1 MSEEVG
7 SIHFKADTTDLARAE
22 AALSKL
28 AEAGPKVEKSLDVI
42 EKATSKTGKSL
53 KTLGEGAGKGLDDI
67 GKTAP
72 KAAEGVGRVA
82 KSADDAK
89 KALAGI
95 GSSASNLGQVSS
107 AAAASARG
115 MAGFSAALQSSQK
128 TLFDLQAQVSAA
140 AASVAQ
146 LGGAVATALPSMQAV
161 VKAQSD
167 AAKSAL
173 DMGGAFKSSAD
184 QMRAYSASSAGVADA
199 SAKTARSLDATATA
213 ARAFTTAMAV
223 AGVGFG
229 ANELI
234 AMVDGYTKFTAQLKL
249 ATKGASDYGVAM
261 VSVKRI
267 ATDAQQGLGEVGT
280 LYARIANGTAELGLN
295 QRKLADI
302 TETVSLALKVSGA
315 TASESSSAML
325 QLSQAFAS
333 GVLRG
338 EEFNSV
344 NEAAPRLMKALAD
357 GINVPVGA
365 LRKMAEEGKLTSA
378 VLSEALPKAL
388 GQLREEA
395 KEVQTIGGAFTVLK
409 NNIMEMVG
417 AQSNASGT
425 TKAFASGINALANN
439 LDLLAAAG
447 GAVAVVLGARFAA
460 SITASGVAF
469 AASAVQAARY
479 QAALASMAGVSTT
492 AAAGLVTV
500 GAAAR
505 GASAAMSLLGGPVG
519 AVLTA
524 VGLAATAFYTFGDST
539 SALAKSIGGLDQP
552 LEDLKRKID
561 ALPPEKRI
569 SIIMEI
575 KDDAAR
581 KAKEAESSFDSLASS
596 VVGAFSG
603 ARAASADSSRQVN
616 ELVGQLENA
625 KKTGADM
632 TPILMNAA
640 KAASVPQSIL
650 KNWLDLAANI
660 RAAREAAQAGNATF
674 DGEAIKPPTADEIA
688 KKALAQA
695 NSALD
700 ATKAFKSQA
709 EQMAEVRKQGDS
721 LRAALKA
728 LGDSSQGTGAKAQEL
743 RDRLVGVEER
753 LKTMAKR
760 GKEGASGIN
769 DALSAMV
776 QGYKNA
782 DKAIL
787 DGRKDFYDQMATFAK
802 LGTKSESDAIEASIA
817 KEEEVWAKRQA
828 NFEAELAQAAKKKN
842 SMSEVARITGAMQ
855 DAERDYLQNIAKLRA
870 DAAIADAKAE
880 DALSERISKQLA
892 ANAAT
897 QLQIEAAQQ
906 EAKAVGLTGD
916 ALRAF
921 NKERLESSI
930 PLALRMQA
938 AWAGEIGELGKL
950 GDAARDQIQAFRELA
965 KAQAEAR
972 AKQMVHDYTKGIED
986 GNRLLQAEIS
996 LMGQTERARET
1007 ALEQLRI
1014 QLDLEKRI
1022 AAVKAAMEE
1031 SPERTQMIAD
1041 LEASAAIAKA
1051 NAASRV
1057 FLNDWKESVKQ
1068 YDEIFRKGFADMV
1081 NGGKSAWKSFTTS
1094 LVTTFKTSVADQ
1106 IYKMFLQPFV
1116 VRIVGSLM
1124 GFVGGN
1130 ASALEGVGG
1139 KGGASGAGGI
1149 GGGGNGI
1156 GGIFGGGSFTPGAA
1170 GLGGLAGS
1178 FNAGMAGGW
1187 VGFEG
1192 GISMMQGGQWA
1203 AGGMQALGAAAP
1215 YIGALIQIGQG
1226 KYGSGVGMAAGAYI
1240 GSIVPVIGTAIG
1252 ALIGGIVGGLF
1263 DGGARGPNHSG
1274 GVASTATTD
1283 RDLAVKQVLGTDAW
1297 GNTLTDFTD
1306 RGNKDLDKQLDK
1318 TVKGMLDL
1326 YKSLAK
1332 IGGVKAR
1339 DIDIAAGFSVNPKYG
1354 DEGAMGFFQ
1363 LLDKQTGEVLKK
1375 YKNRDLDKDPQKAW
1389 AQFVADMGGELVNEI
1404 KKGDIPGWMREE
1416 LDALDENVTL
1426 EGLNAAIQKIAIIDL
1441 AFKGWADSV
1450 TGFANLTAKAQTE
1463 LLKFAGGIEALANGV
1478 NAFYAGF
1485 YSEQERAE
1493 ILQRQVRDQ
1502 LKKLDVDIDPA
1513 GGEEAK
1519 KKFRKLIEDALAAGN
1534 TELAAKLLALAQLF
1548 GVAADYAQ
1556 KAAETAADAAKTAAD
1571 EAARALEDAKQKAKD
1586 AALANFEAA
1595 VAREQEY
1602 WQRIVTDSQAAVQA
1616 ISSILTPLKQSAKE
1630 LFGSIDTAQQMQAA
1644 AGMVYIEQALASVR
1658 GGAKLSSFDG
1668 LSDAVTAARGG
1679 ITSGRYASQFERD
1692 RDALVL
1698 ANQLSQIAGYG
1709 DAQLSTEERQL
1720 KNSQEQL
1727 ERLDKTLTYWRDLLE
1742 GNDKQIDATL
1752 SVEQA
1757 IKALEKLMFPDSPG
1771 GTGTG
1776 KDNGGAVLGGGGGG
1790 SAPGGSNT
1798 PPKYV
1803 TPHPDGSGGTFYNP
1817 ITDPGRV
1824 AELDKLAGGYHAFDG
1839 TGDAAGLNQWIKDN
1853 NLSPKDLADL
1863 SGLYESDWDKW
1874 FKGSGL
1880 PSYDIGT
1887 NYVPRDMLAQIHEGE
1902 AIVPKAFNPW
1912 ASGGATSGANSNARL
1927 EGLVAQLIDENRQ
1940 QAGQIVRL
1948 NSQIARLLQRW
1959 DGDGMPQPRKEGEG
1973 IAA

>member
-1 MSEEVG
+1 MADDVA
-7 SIHFKADTTDLARAE
+7 SIGVKFETDDIARGKASLEALAQQ
-22 AALSKL
+22 
-28 AEAGPKVEKSLDVI
+28 GPKVEKAMAGV
-42 EKATSKTGKSL
+42 EGAAAKTGKSL
-53 KTLGEGAGKGLDDI
+53 KTLGEGAGKGLEDI

-72 KAAEGVGRVA
+72 KAADGVGRVA

-95 GSSASNLGQVSS
+95 GSSAANLGQVSS

-128 TLFDLQAQVSAA
+128 TLLDLQAQVRAA

-173 DMGGAFKSSAD
+173 DMGIAFKSSAD

-505 GASAAMSLLGGPVG
+505 GASAAMTLLGGPVG

-524 VGLAATAFYTFGDST
+524 VGLAATAFYTFGS
-539 SALAKSIGGLDQP
+539 SAGELAKSVGGLNQP
-552 LEDLKRKID
+552 LDDLKKRLD
-561 ALPPEKRI
+561 ALPSEKRVAI
-569 SIIMEI
+569 VLDI
-575 KDDAAR
+575 KEEAVK
-581 KAKEAESSFDSLASS
+581 KAKEAESSFNNLAASM
-596 VVGAFSG
+596 VGAFSG
-603 ARAASADSSRQVN
+603 ARAASADSARQVN
-616 ELVGQLENA
+616 DLVGQLESA

-632 TPILMNAA
+632 TPILRDAARAAGVSNAT
-640 KAASVPQSIL
+640 L
-650 KNWLDLAANI
+650 KTWLDLAANM
-660 RAAREAAQAGNATF
+660 RAAREAAKTGEQLPDVVGAGGGRGSIN
-674 DGEAIKPPTADEIA
+674 PPTVGEIA
-688 KKALAQA
+688 ANARAQA
-695 NSALD
+695 AAALE

-721 LRAALKA
+721 LRSALKA
-728 LGDSSQGTGAKAQEL
+728 LENSSQGAGAKAQEL
-743 RDRLVGVEER
+743 RDRLAGVDER
-753 LKTMAKR
+753 LKSLAKR
-760 GKEGASGIN
+760 GRESAGA
-769 DALSAMV
+769 
-776 QGYKNA
+776 
-782 DKAIL
+782 
-787 DGRKDFYDQMATFAK
+787 
-802 LGTKSESDAIEASIA
+802 
-817 KEEEVWAKRQA
+817 
-828 NFEAELAQAAKKKN
+828 
-842 SMSEVARITGAMQ
+842 
-855 DAERDYLQNIAKLRA
+855 
-870 DAAIADAKAE
+870 AKAE
-880 DALSERISKQLA
+880 QSAYESLVATINAKIAANDAELFAGGRLSDSEKLRIQLQAQLESGSRKMSAAHKAEALQLLDKLKSQEQEEKSIKRAITLNDQQLA
-892 ANAAT
+892 MR
-897 QLQIEAAQQ
+897 Q
-906 EAKAVGLTGD
+906 E
-916 ALRAF
+916 
-921 NKERLESSI
+921 
-930 PLALRMQA
+930 
-938 AWAGEIGELGKL
+938 
-950 GDAARDQIQAFRELA
+950 
-965 KAQAEAR
+965 QAEAEAEMQR
-972 AKQMVHDYTKGIED
+972 RVDAVRMSLHSYTESVKDSVEMTELELRTIGMT
-986 GNRLLQAEIS
+986 NAERTVLI
-996 LMGQTERARET
+996 
-1007 ALEQLRI
+1007 EQLRI
-1014 QLDLEKRI
+1014 EQDLRKRI
-1022 AAVKAAMEE
+1022 REIENAPYQTQEARQADIDKATEAALQAKLNAQRRVFVSEWDKT
-1031 SPERTQMIAD
+1031 SQMVSDTLTDYIMRGG
-1041 LEASAAIAKA
+1041 E
-1051 NAASRV
+1051 NAAEYLKRLFS
-1057 FLNDWKESVKQ
+1057 
-1068 YDEIFRKGFADMV
+1068 
-1081 NGGKSAWKSFTTS
+1081 T
-1094 LVTTFKTSVADQ
+1094 LV
-1106 IYKMFLQPFV
+1106 LQP
-1116 VRIVGSLM
+1116 IVQYGVSSLM
-1124 GFVGGN
+1124 GVGGR
-1130 ASALEGVGG
+1130 A
-1139 KGGASGAGGI
+1139 GASGGGMGGGIPGLNMLGSSGLFAGTNFGAGLAGGI
-1149 GGGGNGI
+1149 PALS
-1156 GGIFGGGSFTPGAA
+1156 GGIEMM
-1170 GLGGLAGS
+1170 LGGELL
-1178 FNAGMAGGW
+1178 
-1187 VGFEG
+1187 
-1192 GISMMQGGQWA
+1192 
-1203 AGGMQALGAAAP
+1203 AGGMQVLGAALP
-1215 YIGALIQIGQG
+1215 WIGA
-1226 KYGSGVGMAAGAYI
+1226 VVAGF
-1240 GSIVPVIGTAIG
+1240 SI
-1252 ALIGGIVGGLF
+1252 LKKLFGGG
-1263 DGGARGPNHSG
+1263 RGPNHSG

-1297 GNTLTDFTD
+1297 GNTLGDFTT
-1306 RGNKDLDKQLDK
+1306 RKNEALDKQLQK
-1318 TVKGMLDL
+1318 TVNGMLEM
-1326 YKSLAK
+1326 YKALAK
-1332 IGGVKAR
+1332 IGGGGAR
-1339 DIDIAAGFSVNPKYG
+1339 EIDIAAGFSTNPKYA
-1354 DEGAMGFFQ
+1354 DEGVYGYFQ
-1363 LLDKQTGEVLKK
+1363 ILDKVTGEVLKK
-1375 YKNRDLDKDPQKAW
+1375 YKNRDMDRDPEKAW

-1416 LDALDENVTL
+1416 LDALGEDVTV
-1426 EGLNAAIQKIAIIDL
+1426 EGLNAAIQKIAVIDA
-1441 AFKGWADSV
+1441 AFKGWADTMTS
-1450 TGFANLTAKAQTE
+1450 FAGLTAKAQTE
-1463 LLKFAGGIEALANGV
+1463 LLKFSGGIEALAGNV

-1502 LKKLDVDIDPA
+1502 LKKLGVVDIDPA

-1519 KKFRKLIEDALAAGN
+1519 KKFRALIEQALASGN

-1548 GVAADYAQ
+1548 GIAADSAQ
-1556 KAAETAADAAKTAAD
+1556 KSAEAAADAAKSAAD
-1571 EAARALEDAKQKAKD
+1571 EAARALEEAKQKAKD

-1595 VAREQEY
+1595 VQREQEY

-1630 LFGSIDTAQQMQAA
+1630 LFGSIDAAQQMQAA
-1644 AGMVYIEQALASVR
+1644 AGMVYIEQALAGVR
-1658 GGAKLSSFDG
+1658 GGAKISSFDG
-1668 LSDAVTAARGG
+1668 LSDAITAARGG

-1698 ANQLSQIAGYG
+1698 ANQLSQIAGFG
-1709 DAQLSTEERQL
+1709 DLQLSVEERQL

-1727 ERLDKTLTYWRDLLE
+1727 QRLDKTLTYWRDLLD
-1742 GNDKQIDATL
+1742 GNKTQIDATL

-1771 GTGTG
+1771 GTGPG
-1776 KDNGGAVLGGGGGG
+1776 KDNGGAQLGGGGGG
-1790 SAPGGSNT
+1790 SAVGGSNT
-1798 PPKYV
+1798 PSKYNRPQ
-1803 TPHPDGSGGTFYNP
+1803 TDGSGGTFYNP
-1817 ITDPGRV
+1817 VIDS
-1824 AELDKLAGGYHAFDG
+1824 AEIARLDALAGKYHAYDG
-1839 TGDAAGLNQWIKDN
+1839 TGDLRGLLESIKASGGS
-1853 NLSPKDLADL
+1853 LSDLSAL
-1863 SGLYESDWDKW
+1863 SGLYESDWRKAAESVGIPAFEVGANRIPQTMFAMLHKDEAV
-1874 FKGSGL
+1874 
-1880 PSYDIGT
+1880 
-1887 NYVPRDMLAQIHEGE
+1887 VPA
-1902 AIVPKAFNPW
+1902 AFNPW
-1912 ASGGATSGANSNARL
+1912 AGGKSFGGGESSARL
-1927 EGLVAQLIDENRQ
+1927 EALVAQLIDETRQ
-1940 QAGQIVRL
+1940 QAGKIVRL

-1973 IAA
+1973 VAA

>member
-1 MSEEVG
+1 MADDVASIGIAVETTQVQAGIKSLEV
-7 SIHFKADTTDLARAE
+7 
-22 AALSKL
+22 L
-28 AEAGPKVEKSLDVI
+28 AEQGPKVEKAMAGV
-42 EKATSKTGKSL
+42 EGAATKTGKSL

-82 KSADDAK
+82 KSADEAK

-95 GSSASNLGQVSS
+95 GSSAANLGQVSS

-146 LGGAVATALPSMQAV
+146 LGGAVSTALPSMQAV

-173 DMGGAFKSSAD
+173 DMGVAFKSSAD

-213 ARAFTTAMAV
+213 ARAFTSAMAV

-229 ANELI
+229 ASELI
-234 AMVDGYTKFTAQLKL
+234 GLVDGYTKFTAQLKL

-524 VGLAATAFYTFGDST
+524 VGLAATAFYTFGDSA

-575 KDDAAR
+575 KEDAV
-581 KAKEAESSFDSLASS
+581 KQAKTAEASFVELGNS
-596 VVGAFSG
+596 VMGAFTGMG
-603 ARAASADSSRQVN
+603 AVTGATMKEVQGLNDRLRDAQR
-616 ELVGQLENA
+616 
-625 KKTGADM
+625 TGADM
-632 TPILMNAA
+632 TPILQEAA
-640 KAASVPQSIL
+640 KSAGVSQATL
-650 KNWLDLAANI
+650 KSWLDLASNI
-660 RAAREAAQAGNATF
+660 RAARNAANDSQNLAASATAGIAGPGDFPSPGASQAAWLKQQEAAQKKLLEISARQNGVTKQFTDDLKAYQDALRTGVISEKEYADAVTHANKKRYEGTEAGKEAAKQARAGAAATKT
-674 DGEAIKPPTADEIA
+674 EASAYATLLASYQAKIDLNREEVEFTGRLNEAQKAEIKLDADISAGKVKLSRAHEAELRARIAIWKEQEKAKDQAKREVGYYLEQSAAAQQLADDYVKQSKAKEAVRVASDRADNELNDQLARMELEVSLIGRSTAARELAVAQLDAEIERRKALQALDENLNLDEPDREEERIRINTRYA
-688 KKALAQA
+688 KRVALAQQKVFV
-695 NSALD
+695 SEWD
-700 ATKAFKSQA
+700 KTSQMVSDTLTDYIMRGGENAA
-709 EQMAEVRKQGDS
+709 EYLKRLFSTLVLQPIVQYGVSS
-721 LRAALKA
+721 LFGMGAPAA
-728 LGDSSQGTGAKAQEL
+728 
-743 RDRLVGVEER
+743 GV
-753 LKTMAKR
+753 
-760 GKEGASGIN
+760 ASGGLN
-769 DALSAMV
+769 PLSM
-776 QGYKNA
+776 
-782 DKAIL
+782 
-787 DGRKDFYDQMATFAK
+787 
-802 LGTKSESDAIEASIA
+802 
-817 KEEEVWAKRQA
+817 
-828 NFEAELAQAAKKKN
+828 
-842 SMSEVARITGAMQ
+842 
-855 DAERDYLQNIAKLRA
+855 
-870 DAAIADAKAE
+870 
-880 DALSERISKQLA
+880 LS
-892 ANAAT
+892 
-897 QLQIEAAQQ
+897 
-906 EAKAVGLTGD
+906 
-916 ALRAF
+916 
-921 NKERLESSI
+921 
-930 PLALRMQA
+930 
-938 AWAGEIGELGKL
+938 
-950 GDAARDQIQAFRELA
+950 
-965 KAQAEAR
+965 
-972 AKQMVHDYTKGIED
+972 
-986 GNRLLQAEIS
+986 
-996 LMGQTERARET
+996 
-1007 ALEQLRI
+1007 
-1014 QLDLEKRI
+1014 
-1022 AAVKAAMEE
+1022 
-1031 SPERTQMIAD
+1031 
-1041 LEASAAIAKA
+1041 
-1051 NAASRV
+1051 
-1057 FLNDWKESVKQ
+1057 
-1068 YDEIFRKGFADMV
+1068 
-1081 NGGKSAWKSFTTS
+1081 GGKSA
-1094 LVTTFKTSVADQ
+1094 
-1106 IYKMFLQPFV
+1106 
-1116 VRIVGSLM
+1116 M
-1124 GFVGGN
+1124 G
-1130 ASALEGVGG
+1130 L
-1139 KGGASGAGGI
+1139 
-1149 GGGGNGI
+1149 
-1156 GGIFGGGSFTPGAA
+1156 FGGGAGFMNGLSAWGSGGSVTGVLTNPGLYTGAELLGTVA
-1170 GLGGLAGS
+1170 PILLGGIALFKILSGDWFGS
-1178 FNAGMAGGW
+1178 
-1187 VGFEG
+1187 
-1192 GISMMQGGQWA
+1192 
-1203 AGGMQALGAAAP
+1203 
-1215 YIGALIQIGQG
+1215 
-1226 KYGSGVGMAAGAYI
+1226 
-1240 GSIVPVIGTAIG
+1240 
-1252 ALIGGIVGGLF
+1252 
-1263 DGGARGPNHSG
+1263 RGPNHSG

-1283 RDLAVKQVLGTDAW
+1283 RDLAARQALGTDAW
-1297 GNTLTDFTD
+1297 GNTLGDFT
-1306 RGNKDLDKQLDK
+1306 RRKNEAIDKQLDT
-1318 TVKGMLDL
+1318 TVKGMLDM
-1326 YKSLAK
+1326 YKALAK
-1332 IGGVKAR
+1332 IGGVTAR
-1339 DIDIAAGFSVNPKYG
+1339 EVDIAAGFSTNPKHG

-1363 LLDKQTGEVLKK
+1363 IIDKLTGEVLTK
-1375 YKNRDLDKDPQKAW
+1375 YKDRELDADPQKAW
-1389 AQFVADMGGELVNEI
+1389 AQFVGDMGGALVAEI

-1416 LDALDENVTL
+1416 LDALGEDVSV
-1426 EGLNAAIQKIAIIDL
+1426 EGLTAAIQKIAVID
-1441 AFKGWADSV
+1441 ASFKSWANTLV
-1450 TGFANLTAKAQTE
+1450 GFNDLNAKAQTA
-1463 LLKFAGGIEALANGV
+1463 LLKTSGGIEALTNNI

-1485 YSEQERAE
+1485 YSEAERAE
-1493 ILQRQVRDQ
+1493 ILQRQVREQ
-1502 LKKLDVDIDPA
+1502 LKGLGVDIDPA
-1513 GGEEAK
+1513 GGEAAK
-1519 KKFRKLIEDALAAGN
+1519 KAFRKLIEDALASGN

-1548 GVAADYAQ
+1548 GVAADAAQ

-1630 LFGSIDTAQQMQAA
+1630 LFGSIDAAQQMQAA
-1644 AGMVYIEQALASVR
+1644 QGMVYIEQALAGVR

-1668 LSDAVTAARGG
+1668 LSDAATAARGG

-1709 DAQLSTEERQL
+1709 DLQLSVEERQL

-1727 ERLDKTLTYWRDLLE
+1727 QRLDKTLTYWRDLLD
-1742 GNDKQIDATL
+1742 GNKTQIDATL
-1752 SVEQA
+1752 SVEAA
-1757 IKALEKLMFPDSPG
+1757 IKALEALLFPEKPTTG
-1771 GTGTG
+1771 GTGSGSNGTQPSWGSGGGGFQPANSG
-1776 KDNGGAVLGGGGGG
+1776 KYKTPTAILGGGAVIYDYADADYSKKLDGL
-1790 SAPGGSNT
+1790 SST
-1798 PPKYV
+1798 FHKY
-1803 TPHPDGSGGTFYNP
+1803 
-1817 ITDPGRV
+1817 
-1824 AELDKLAGGYHAFDG
+1824 DG
-1839 TGDAAGLNQWIKDN
+1839 TGDFAGLANEFKGAGGTA
-1853 NLSPKDLADL
+1853 KDLAY
-1863 SGLYESDWDKW
+1863 LYGFTEADVLAALDRNGIPR
-1874 FKGSGL
+1874 F
-1880 PSYDIGT
+1880 DVGT
-1887 NYVPRDMLAQIHEGE
+1887 NRVPQDMLAMVHKNE
-1902 AIVPKAFNPW
+1902 AIVPAAFNPW
-1912 ASGGATSGANSNARL
+1912 AGGSGLQTSSNERL
-1927 EGLVAQLIDENRQ
+1927 EALVTQLVADNRA

-1948 NSQIARLLQRW
+1948 QSQIAKLLQRW
-1959 DGDGMPQPRKEGEG
+1959 DGDGLPGQREEEVTT
-1973 IAA
+1973 

>member
-1 MSEEVG
+1 MADDVASIGIAVETTQVQAGIKSLEV
-7 SIHFKADTTDLARAE
+7 
-22 AALSKL
+22 L
-28 AEAGPKVEKSLDVI
+28 AEQGPKVEKAMAGV
-42 EKATSKTGKSL
+42 EGAATKTGKSL
-53 KTLGEGAGKGLDDI
+53 KSLGEGAGKGLDDI

-95 GSSASNLGQVSS
+95 GSSAANLGQVSS

-128 TLFDLQAQVSAA
+128 TLLDLQAQVRAA

-146 LGGAVATALPSMQAV
+146 LGGAVSTALPSMQAV

-173 DMGGAFKSSAD
+173 DMGTAFKWSAD

-524 VGLAATAFYTFGDST
+524 VGLAATAFYTFGDSA

-552 LEDLKRKID
+552 LEDLKRKLD

-575 KDDAAR
+575 KEDAV
-581 KAKEAESSFDSLASS
+581 KQAKTAEASFVELGNS
-596 VVGAFSG
+596 VMGAFTGMG
-603 ARAASADSSRQVN
+603 AVTGATMKEVQGLNDRLRDAQR
-616 ELVGQLENA
+616 
-625 KKTGADM
+625 TGADM
-632 TPILMNAA
+632 TPILQEAA
-640 KAASVPQSIL
+640 KSAGVSQATL
-650 KNWLDLAANI
+650 KSWLDLASNI
-660 RAAREAAQAGNATF
+660 RAARNAANDSQNLAASATAGIAGPGDFPSPGASQAAWLKQQEAAQKKLLEISARQNGVTKQFTDDLKTYQEALRMGVMTEKEYADAITHANKKRYEGTEAGKEAAKQARAGAAATKT
-674 DGEAIKPPTADEIA
+674 EASAYATLLASYQAKIDLNREEVEFTGRLNEAQKAEIKLDADISAGKVKLSRAHEAELRARIAIWKEQEKAKDQAKREVSYYQEQSAAAQQLADDYVKQSKAKEAVRVASDRADAELNNQLERMELEVSLIGRSTAARELAVAQLDAEIERRKALQALDENLNLDEPGREEERIRINTRYA
-688 KKALAQA
+688 KRVALAQQKVFVSEWDKTSQMVSDTLTDYIMRGGE
-695 NSALD
+695 SA
-700 ATKAFKSQA
+700 A
-709 EQMAEVRKQGDS
+709 EYLKRLFSTLVLQPIVQYGVSS
-721 LRAALKA
+721 LMGVGGRA
-728 LGDSSQGTGAKAQEL
+728 
-743 RDRLVGVEER
+743 
-753 LKTMAKR
+753 
-760 GKEGASGIN
+760 GASGGGMGGGIPGLN
-769 DALSAMV
+769 MLGSS
-776 QGYKNA
+776 G
-782 DKAIL
+782 L
-787 DGRKDFYDQMATFAK
+787 FA
-802 LGTKSESDAIEASIA
+802 GT
-817 KEEEVWAKRQA
+817 
-828 NFEAELAQAAKKKN
+828 NF
-842 SMSEVARITGAMQ
+842 GA
-855 DAERDYLQNIAKLRA
+855 
-870 DAAIADAKAE
+870 
-880 DALSERISKQLA
+880 
-892 ANAAT
+892 
-897 QLQIEAAQQ
+897 
-906 EAKAVGLTGD
+906 GL
-916 ALRAF
+916 
-921 NKERLESSI
+921 
-930 PLALRMQA
+930 
-938 AWAGEIGELGKL
+938 
-950 GDAARDQIQAFRELA
+950 
-965 KAQAEAR
+965 
-972 AKQMVHDYTKGIED
+972 
-986 GNRLLQAEIS
+986 
-996 LMGQTERARET
+996 
-1007 ALEQLRI
+1007 
-1014 QLDLEKRI
+1014 
-1022 AAVKAAMEE
+1022 
-1031 SPERTQMIAD
+1031 
-1041 LEASAAIAKA
+1041 
-1051 NAASRV
+1051 
-1057 FLNDWKESVKQ
+1057 
-1068 YDEIFRKGFADMV
+1068 
-1081 NGGKSAWKSFTTS
+1081 
-1094 LVTTFKTSVADQ
+1094 
-1106 IYKMFLQPFV
+1106 
-1116 VRIVGSLM
+1116 
-1124 GFVGGN
+1124 
-1130 ASALEGVGG
+1130 
-1139 KGGASGAGGI
+1139 AGGI
-1149 GGGGNGI
+1149 PALS
-1156 GGIFGGGSFTPGAA
+1156 GGIEMM
-1170 GLGGLAGS
+1170 LGGELL
-1178 FNAGMAGGW
+1178 
-1187 VGFEG
+1187 
-1192 GISMMQGGQWA
+1192 
-1203 AGGMQALGAAAP
+1203 AGGMQVLGAALP
-1215 YIGALIQIGQG
+1215 WIGA
-1226 KYGSGVGMAAGAYI
+1226 VVAGF
-1240 GSIVPVIGTAIG
+1240 SI
-1252 ALIGGIVGGLF
+1252 LKKLFGGG
-1263 DGGARGPNHSG
+1263 RGPNHSG

-1297 GNTLTDFTD
+1297 GNTLGDFTT
-1306 RGNKDLDKQLDK
+1306 RKNEALDKQLQK
-1318 TVKGMLDL
+1318 TVNGMLEM
-1326 YKSLAK
+1326 YKALAK
-1332 IGGVKAR
+1332 IGGGGAR
-1339 DIDIAAGFSVNPKYG
+1339 EIDIAAGFSTNPKYA
-1354 DEGAMGFFQ
+1354 DEGVYGYFQ
-1363 LLDKQTGEVLKK
+1363 ILDKVTGEVLKK
-1375 YKNRDLDKDPQKAW
+1375 YKNRDMDRDPEKAW

-1416 LDALDENVTL
+1416 LDALGEDVTV
-1426 EGLNAAIQKIAIIDL
+1426 EGLTAAIQKIAVID
-1441 AFKGWADSV
+1441 ASFKSWANTLV
-1450 TGFANLTAKAQTE
+1450 GFNDLNAKAQTA
-1463 LLKFAGGIEALANGV
+1463 LLKTSGGIEALTNNI

-1485 YSEQERAE
+1485 YSEAERAG
-1493 ILQRQVRDQ
+1493 ILQRQVREQ
-1502 LKKLDVDIDPA
+1502 LKGLGVDIDPA
-1513 GGEEAK
+1513 GGEAAK
-1519 KKFRKLIEDALAAGN
+1519 KAFRKLIEDALASGN

-1548 GVAADYAQ
+1548 GVAADAAQ

-1571 EAARALEDAKQKAKD
+1571 EAARALEEAKQKAKD

-1630 LFGSIDTAQQMQAA
+1630 LFGSIDAAQQMQAA
-1644 AGMVYIEQALASVR
+1644 QGMVYIEQALAGVR

-1668 LSDAVTAARGG
+1668 LSDAITAARGG

-1709 DAQLSTEERQL
+1709 DTQLSVEERQL

-1727 ERLDKTLTYWRDLLE
+1727 QRLDKTLTYWRDLLD
-1742 GNDKQIDATL
+1742 GNKSQIDATL
-1752 SVEQA
+1752 SVEAA
-1757 IKALEKLMFPDSPG
+1757 IKALEALLFPEKP
-1771 GTGTG
+1771 TTT
-1776 KDNGGAVLGGGGGG
+1776 GGGGGG
-1790 SAPGGSNT
+1790 KTPTPDWGGGGGGGFQPANSGKYKT
-1798 PPKYV
+1798 PTAILGGGAVIYDYADADYSKKLDGLSSTFHKY
-1803 TPHPDGSGGTFYNP
+1803 
-1817 ITDPGRV
+1817 
-1824 AELDKLAGGYHAFDG
+1824 DG
-1839 TGDAAGLNQWIKDN
+1839 TGDFAGLANEFKGAGGTA
-1853 NLSPKDLADL
+1853 KDLAY
-1863 SGLYESDWDKW
+1863 LYGFTEADVLAALDRNGIPR
-1874 FKGSGL
+1874 F
-1880 PSYDIGT
+1880 DVGT
-1887 NYVPRDMLAQIHEGE
+1887 NRVPQDMLAMVHKNE
-1902 AIVPKAFNPW
+1902 AIVPAAFNPW
-1912 ASGGATSGANSNARL
+1912 AGGSGLQTSSNERL
-1927 EGLVAQLIDENRQ
+1927 EALVTQLVADNRA

-1948 NSQIARLLQRW
+1948 QSQIAKLLQRW
-1959 DGDGMPQPRKEGEG
+1959 DGDGLPGQREEEVTT
-1973 IAA
+1973 

>member
-1 MSEEVG
+1 M
-7 SIHFKADTTDLARAE
+7 
-22 AALSKL
+22 
-28 AEAGPKVEKSLDVI
+28 
-42 EKATSKTGKSL
+42 
-53 KTLGEGAGKGLDDI
+53 
-67 GKTAP
+67 
-72 KAAEGVGRVA
+72 A

-95 GSSASNLGQVSS
+95 GSSAANLGQVSS

-128 TLFDLQAQVSAA
+128 TLLDLQAQVRAA

-173 DMGGAFKSSAD
+173 DMGAAFKGSAD

-524 VGLAATAFYTFGDST
+524 VGLAATAFYTFGDSA

-575 KDDAAR
+575 KEDAV
-581 KAKEAESSFDSLASS
+581 KQAKTAEASFVELGNS
-596 VVGAFSG
+596 VMGAFTGMG
-603 ARAASADSSRQVN
+603 AVTGATMKEVQGLNDRLRDAQR
-616 ELVGQLENA
+616 
-625 KKTGADM
+625 TGADM
-632 TPILMNAA
+632 TPILQEAA
-640 KAASVPQSIL
+640 KSAGVSQATL
-650 KNWLDLAANI
+650 KSWLDLASNI
-660 RAAREAAQAGNATF
+660 RAARNAANDSQNLAASATAGIAGPGDFPSPGASQAAWLKQQEAAQKKLLEISARQNGVTKQFTDDLKAYQEALRTGVISEKEYADAVTHANKKRYEGTEAGKEAAKQARAGAAATKT
-674 DGEAIKPPTADEIA
+674 EASAYATLLASYQAKIDLNREEVEFTGRLNEAQKAEIKLDADIAAGKVKLSRAHEAELRARIAIWKEQEKAKDQAKREVAYYQEQSAAAQQLADDYVKQSKAKEAVRVASDRADTELNNQLERMELEVSLIGRSTAARELAVAQLDAEIERRKALQALDENLNLDEPDREEERIRINTRYA
-688 KKALAQA
+688 KRVALAQQKVFV
-695 NSALD
+695 SEWD
-700 ATKAFKSQA
+700 KTSQMVSDTLTDYIMRGGENAA
-709 EQMAEVRKQGDS
+709 EYLKRLFSTLVLQPIVQYGVSS
-721 LRAALKA
+721 LFGMGGQAA
-728 LGDSSQGTGAKAQEL
+728 S
-743 RDRLVGVEER
+743 V
-753 LKTMAKR
+753 
-760 GKEGASGIN
+760 ASGGLN
-769 DALSAMV
+769 PLSM
-776 QGYKNA
+776 
-782 DKAIL
+782 
-787 DGRKDFYDQMATFAK
+787 
-802 LGTKSESDAIEASIA
+802 
-817 KEEEVWAKRQA
+817 
-828 NFEAELAQAAKKKN
+828 
-842 SMSEVARITGAMQ
+842 
-855 DAERDYLQNIAKLRA
+855 
-870 DAAIADAKAE
+870 
-880 DALSERISKQLA
+880 LS
-892 ANAAT
+892 
-897 QLQIEAAQQ
+897 
-906 EAKAVGLTGD
+906 
-916 ALRAF
+916 
-921 NKERLESSI
+921 
-930 PLALRMQA
+930 
-938 AWAGEIGELGKL
+938 
-950 GDAARDQIQAFRELA
+950 
-965 KAQAEAR
+965 
-972 AKQMVHDYTKGIED
+972 
-986 GNRLLQAEIS
+986 
-996 LMGQTERARET
+996 
-1007 ALEQLRI
+1007 
-1014 QLDLEKRI
+1014 
-1022 AAVKAAMEE
+1022 
-1031 SPERTQMIAD
+1031 
-1041 LEASAAIAKA
+1041 
-1051 NAASRV
+1051 
-1057 FLNDWKESVKQ
+1057 
-1068 YDEIFRKGFADMV
+1068 
-1081 NGGKSAWKSFTTS
+1081 GGKSA
-1094 LVTTFKTSVADQ
+1094 
-1106 IYKMFLQPFV
+1106 
-1116 VRIVGSLM
+1116 M
-1124 GFVGGN
+1124 G
-1130 ASALEGVGG
+1130 L
-1139 KGGASGAGGI
+1139 
-1149 GGGGNGI
+1149 
-1156 GGIFGGGSFTPGAA
+1156 FGGGAGAGFMN
-1170 GLGGLAGS
+1170 GLGAWGSGGSVTGVLTNPGLYTGAELLGTV
-1178 FNAGMAGGW
+1178 APILL
-1187 VGFEG
+1187 G
-1192 GISMMQGGQWA
+1192 GI
-1203 AGGMQALGAAAP
+1203 ALFKILSGDWF
-1215 YIGALIQIGQG
+1215 
-1226 KYGSGVGMAAGAYI
+1226 GS
-1240 GSIVPVIGTAIG
+1240 
-1252 ALIGGIVGGLF
+1252 
-1263 DGGARGPNHSG
+1263 RGPNHSG

-1297 GNTLTDFTD
+1297 GNTLGDFTT
-1306 RGNKDLDKQLDK
+1306 RKNEALDKQLQK
-1318 TVKGMLDL
+1318 TVNGMLEM
-1326 YKSLAK
+1326 YKALAK
-1332 IGGVKAR
+1332 IGGGGAR
-1339 DIDIAAGFSVNPKYG
+1339 EIDIAAGFSTNPKYA
-1354 DEGAMGFFQ
+1354 DEGVYGYFQ
-1363 LLDKQTGEVLKK
+1363 ILDKVTGEVLKK
-1375 YKNRDLDKDPQKAW
+1375 YKNRDMDRDPEKAW

-1416 LDALDENVTL
+1416 LDALGEDVTV
-1426 EGLNAAIQKIAIIDL
+1426 EGLNAAIQKIAVIDA
-1441 AFKGWADSV
+1441 AFKGWADTMTS
-1450 TGFANLTAKAQTE
+1450 FAGLTAKAQTE
-1463 LLKFAGGIEALANGV
+1463 LLKFSGGIEALAGNV

-1502 LKKLDVDIDPA
+1502 LKKLGVVDIDPA

-1519 KKFRKLIEDALAAGN
+1519 KKFRALIEQALASGN

-1548 GVAADYAQ
+1548 GIAADSAQ
-1556 KAAETAADAAKTAAD
+1556 KSAEAAADAAKSAAD
-1571 EAARALEDAKQKAKD
+1571 EAARALEEAKQKAKD

-1595 VAREQEY
+1595 VQREQEY

-1630 LFGSIDTAQQMQAA
+1630 LFGSIDAAQQMQAA
-1644 AGMVYIEQALASVR
+1644 QGMVYIEQALAGVR

-1698 ANQLSQIAGYG
+1698 ANQLSQIAGFG
-1709 DAQLSTEERQL
+1709 DLQLSVEERQL

-1727 ERLDKTLTYWRDLLE
+1727 QKLDKTLGYWRDLLD
-1742 GNDKQIDATL
+1742 GNKAQIDATL

-1757 IKALEKLMFPDSPG
+1757 IKALEALLFPENPPTSGGGSGPG
-1771 GTGTG
+1771 KTPTP
-1776 KDNGGAVLGGGGGG
+1776 DWGGGGGG
-1790 SAPGGSNT
+1790 GFQPANSGKYKTPTAILGGGAVIYDYADADYSKKLDGLSST
-1798 PPKYV
+1798 FHKY
-1803 TPHPDGSGGTFYNP
+1803 
-1817 ITDPGRV
+1817 
-1824 AELDKLAGGYHAFDG
+1824 DG
-1839 TGDAAGLNQWIKDN
+1839 TGDFAGLANEFKGAGGTA
-1853 NLSPKDLADL
+1853 KDLAY
-1863 SGLYESDWDKW
+1863 LYGFTEADVLAALDRNGIPR
-1874 FKGSGL
+1874 F
-1880 PSYDIGT
+1880 DVGT
-1887 NYVPRDMLAQIHEGE
+1887 NRVPQDMLAMVHKDE
-1902 AIVPKAFNPW
+1902 AIVPAAFNPW
-1912 ASGGATSGANSNARL
+1912 AGGSGLQTSSNERL
-1927 EGLVAQLIDENRQ
+1927 EALVTQLVADNRA

-1948 NSQIARLLQRW
+1948 QSQIAKLLQRW
-1959 DGDGMPQPRKEGEG
+1959 DGDGLPGQRKEEVTT
-1973 IAA
+1973 

>member
-1 MSEEVG
+1 MADDVASIGIAVETTQVQAGIKSLEV
-7 SIHFKADTTDLARAE
+7 
-22 AALSKL
+22 L
-28 AEAGPKVEKSLDVI
+28 AEQGPKVEKAMAGV
-42 EKATSKTGKSL
+42 EGAATKTGKSL
-53 KTLGEGAGKGLDDI
+53 KTLGDGAGKGLDDI

-95 GSSASNLGQVSS
+95 GSSAANLGQVSS

-128 TLFDLQAQVSAA
+128 TLFDLQAQVRAA

-173 DMGGAFKSSAD
+173 DMGAAFKGSAD

-505 GASAAMSLLGGPVG
+505 GASAAMTLLGGPVG

-524 VGLAATAFYTFGDST
+524 VGLAATAFYTFGS
-539 SALAKSIGGLDQP
+539 SAGELAKSVGGLNQP
-552 LEDLKRKID
+552 LDDLKKRLD
-561 ALPPEKRI
+561 ALPSEKRVAI
-569 SIIMEI
+569 VLDI
-575 KDDAAR
+575 KEEAVK
-581 KAKEAESSFDSLASS
+581 KAKEAESSFDNLAASM
-596 VVGAFSG
+596 VGAFSG
-603 ARAASADSSRQVN
+603 ARAASADSARQVN
-616 ELVGQLENA
+616 DLVGQLESA

-632 TPILMNAA
+632 TPILRDAARAAGVSNAT
-640 KAASVPQSIL
+640 L
-650 KNWLDLAANI
+650 KTWLDLAANM
-660 RAAREAAQAGNATF
+660 RAAREAAKTGEQLPDVVGAGGGRGSIN
-674 DGEAIKPPTADEIA
+674 PPTVGEIA
-688 KKALAQA
+688 ANARAQA
-695 NSALD
+695 AAALE

-721 LRAALKA
+721 LRSALKA
-728 LGDSSQGTGAKAQEL
+728 LENSSQGTGAKAQEL
-743 RDRLVGVEER
+743 RDRLAGVDER
-753 LKTMAKR
+753 LKSLAKR
-760 GKEGASGIN
+760 GRESAGA
-769 DALSAMV
+769 
-776 QGYKNA
+776 
-782 DKAIL
+782 
-787 DGRKDFYDQMATFAK
+787 
-802 LGTKSESDAIEASIA
+802 
-817 KEEEVWAKRQA
+817 
-828 NFEAELAQAAKKKN
+828 
-842 SMSEVARITGAMQ
+842 
-855 DAERDYLQNIAKLRA
+855 
-870 DAAIADAKAE
+870 AKAE
-880 DALSERISKQLA
+880 QSAYESLVATINAKIAANDAELFAGGRLSDSEKLRIQLQAQLESGSRKMSAAHKAEALQLLDKLKSQEQEEKSIKRAITLNDQQLA
-892 ANAAT
+892 MR
-897 QLQIEAAQQ
+897 Q
-906 EAKAVGLTGD
+906 E
-916 ALRAF
+916 
-921 NKERLESSI
+921 
-930 PLALRMQA
+930 
-938 AWAGEIGELGKL
+938 
-950 GDAARDQIQAFRELA
+950 
-965 KAQAEAR
+965 QAEAEAEMQR
-972 AKQMVHDYTKGIED
+972 RVDAVRMSLHSYTESVKDSVEMTELELRTIGMT
-986 GNRLLQAEIS
+986 NAERTVLI
-996 LMGQTERARET
+996 
-1007 ALEQLRI
+1007 EQLRI
-1014 QLDLEKRI
+1014 EQDLRKRI
-1022 AAVKAAMEE
+1022 QEIQNAPYQSQEARQADIDKATAAALQAKLNAQRRVFVSEWDKT
-1031 SPERTQMIAD
+1031 SQMVSDTLTDYIMRGG
-1041 LEASAAIAKA
+1041 E
-1051 NAASRV
+1051 NAAEYLKRLFSTLV
-1057 FLNDWKESVKQ
+1057 LQPIVQYGVSSLFGMGGQAASVASGGLNPLS
-1068 YDEIFRKGFADMV
+1068 MLS
-1081 NGGKSAWKSFTTS
+1081 GGKSA
-1094 LVTTFKTSVADQ
+1094 
-1106 IYKMFLQPFV
+1106 
-1116 VRIVGSLM
+1116 M
-1124 GFVGGN
+1124 G
-1130 ASALEGVGG
+1130 L
-1139 KGGASGAGGI
+1139 
-1149 GGGGNGI
+1149 
-1156 GGIFGGGSFTPGAA
+1156 FGGGAGAGFMN
-1170 GLGGLAGS
+1170 GLGA
-1178 FNAGMAGGW
+1178 W
-1187 VGFEG
+1187 
-1192 GISMMQGGQWA
+1192 
-1203 AGGMQALGAAAP
+1203 
-1215 YIGALIQIGQG
+1215 
-1226 KYGSGVGMAAGAYI
+1226 GSGGSVTGVLTNPGLYTGAELLGTVAPI
-1240 GSIVPVIGTAIG
+1240 LLGGFALMKILSGDWFGS
-1252 ALIGGIVGGLF
+1252 
-1263 DGGARGPNHSG
+1263 RGPNHSG

-1297 GNTLTDFTD
+1297 GNTLGDFTT
-1306 RGNKDLDKQLDK
+1306 RKNEALDKQLQK
-1318 TVKGMLDL
+1318 TVNGMLEM
-1326 YKSLAK
+1326 YKALAK
-1332 IGGVKAR
+1332 IGGGGAR
-1339 DIDIAAGFSVNPKYG
+1339 EIDIAAGFSTNPKYA
-1354 DEGAMGFFQ
+1354 DEGVYGYFQ
-1363 LLDKQTGEVLKK
+1363 ILDKVTGEVLKK
-1375 YKNRDLDKDPQKAW
+1375 YKNRDMDRDPEKAW

-1416 LDALDENVTL
+1416 LDALGEDVTV
-1426 EGLNAAIQKIAIIDL
+1426 EGLNAAIQKIAVIDA
-1441 AFKGWADSV
+1441 AFKGWADTMTS
-1450 TGFANLTAKAQTE
+1450 FAGLTAKAQTE
-1463 LLKFAGGIEALANGV
+1463 LLKFSGGIEALAGNV

-1502 LKKLDVDIDPA
+1502 LKKLGVVDIDPA

-1519 KKFRKLIEDALAAGN
+1519 KKFRALIEQALASGN

-1548 GVAADYAQ
+1548 GIAADSAQ
-1556 KAAETAADAAKTAAD
+1556 KSAEAAADAAKSAAD
-1571 EAARALEDAKQKAKD
+1571 EAARALEEAKQKAKD

-1595 VAREQEY
+1595 VQREQEY

-1630 LFGSIDTAQQMQAA
+1630 LFGSIDAAQQMQAVQ
-1644 AGMVYIEQALASVR
+1644 GMVYIEQALAGVR

-1668 LSDAVTAARGG
+1668 LTDAITAARGG

-1709 DAQLSTEERQL
+1709 DTQLSVEERQL

-1727 ERLDKTLTYWRDLLE
+1727 QRLDKTLTYWRDLLD
-1742 GNDKQIDATL
+1742 GNKSQIDATL
-1752 SVEQA
+1752 SVEAA
-1757 IKALEKLMFPDSPG
+1757 IKALEALLFPEKP
-1771 GTGTG
+1771 TTT
-1776 KDNGGAVLGGGGGG
+1776 GGGGGG
-1790 SAPGGSNT
+1790 KTPTPDWGGGGGGGFQPANSGKYKTPTAILGGGAVIYDYAAPDYEKRLDSLAPT
-1798 PPKYV
+1798 FEKY
-1803 TPHPDGSGGTFYNP
+1803 
-1817 ITDPGRV
+1817 R
-1824 AELDKLAGGYHAFDG
+1824 G
-1839 TGDAAGLNQWIKDN
+1839 TGDFAGLADDFRAAGGTA
-1853 NLSPKDLADL
+1853 KDLAY
-1863 SGLYESDWDKW
+1863 LYGFSEADVLAALDRNGIPR
-1874 FKGSGL
+1874 F
-1880 PSYDIGT
+1880 DVGT
-1887 NYVPRDMLAQIHEGE
+1887 NRVPQDMLAMVHKNE
-1902 AIVPKAFNPW
+1902 AIVPAAFNPW
-1912 ASGGATSGANSNARL
+1912 AGGAGLQTSSNERL
-1927 EGLVAQLIDENRQ
+1927 EALVTQLVADNRA

-1948 NSQIARLLQRW
+1948 QSQIAKLLQRW
-1959 DGDGMPQPRKEGEG
+1959 DGDGLPGQRKEEVTT
-1973 IAA
+1973 

>member
-1 MSEEVG
+1 MADDVASIGIAVETTQVQAGIKSLEV
-7 SIHFKADTTDLARAE
+7 
-22 AALSKL
+22 L
-28 AEAGPKVEKSLDVI
+28 AEQGPKVEKAMAGV
-42 EKATSKTGKSL
+42 EGAATKTGKSL

-95 GSSASNLGQVSS
+95 GSSAANLGQVSS

-128 TLFDLQAQVSAA
+128 TLLDLQAQVRAA

-173 DMGGAFKSSAD
+173 DMGIAFKSSAD

-469 AASAVQAARY
+469 AASAAQAVRY

-524 VGLAATAFYTFGDST
+524 VGLAATAFYAFGDST

-575 KDDAAR
+575 KEDAAK

-743 RDRLVGVEER
+743 RDRLAGVDER
-753 LKTMAKR
+753 LKSLAKR
-760 GKEGASGIN
+760 GRESAGA
-769 DALSAMV
+769 
-776 QGYKNA
+776 
-782 DKAIL
+782 
-787 DGRKDFYDQMATFAK
+787 
-802 LGTKSESDAIEASIA
+802 
-817 KEEEVWAKRQA
+817 
-828 NFEAELAQAAKKKN
+828 
-842 SMSEVARITGAMQ
+842 
-855 DAERDYLQNIAKLRA
+855 
-870 DAAIADAKAE
+870 AKAE
-880 DALSERISKQLA
+880 QSAYESLVATINAKIAANDAELFAGGRLSDSEKLRIQLQAQLESGSRKMSAAHKAEALQLLDKLKSQEQEEKSIKRAITLNDQQLA
-892 ANAAT
+892 MR
-897 QLQIEAAQQ
+897 Q
-906 EAKAVGLTGD
+906 E
-916 ALRAF
+916 
-921 NKERLESSI
+921 
-930 PLALRMQA
+930 
-938 AWAGEIGELGKL
+938 
-950 GDAARDQIQAFRELA
+950 
-965 KAQAEAR
+965 QAEAEAEMQR
-972 AKQMVHDYTKGIED
+972 RVDAVRMSLHSYTESVKDSVE
-986 GNRLLQAEIS
+986 
-996 LMGQTERARET
+996 MTELELRTIGMTNSERT
-1007 ALEQLRI
+1007 VLIEQLRI
-1014 QLDLEKRI
+1014 EQDLRKRI
-1022 AAVKAAMEE
+1022 QEIQNAPYQSQEARQADIDKATEAALQAKLNAQRRVFVSEWDKT
-1031 SPERTQMIAD
+1031 SQMISD
-1041 LEASAAIAKA
+1041 TLTDYIMRGGESAAEYLKRLFA
-1051 NAASRV
+1051 N
-1057 FLNDWKESVKQ
+1057 
-1068 YDEIFRKGFADMV
+1068 
-1081 NGGKSAWKSFTTS
+1081 
-1094 LVTTFKTSVADQ
+1094 LV
-1106 IYKMFLQPFV
+1106 LQPV
-1116 VRIVGSLM
+1116 VQAV
-1124 GFVGGN
+1124 VGG
-1130 ASALEGVGG
+1130 L
-1139 KGGASGAGGI
+1139 I
-1149 GGGGNGI
+1149 GGGGA
-1156 GGIFGGGSFTPGAA
+1156 GGAAATSLLGSGASGLVSNLLFGGMSLTTVGSSIGAGIMATLTGSSLGGAGAA
-1170 GLGGLAGS
+1170 GILAGGS
-1178 FNAGMAGGW
+1178 SALGMIGG
-1187 VGFEG
+1187 
-1192 GISMMQGGQWA
+1192 A
-1203 AGGMQALGAAAP
+1203 LPYLGAAFAAVKLFKKLF
-1215 YIGALIQIGQG
+1215 G
-1226 KYGSGVGMAAGAYI
+1226 GS
-1240 GSIVPVIGTAIG
+1240 
-1252 ALIGGIVGGLF
+1252 
-1263 DGGARGPNHSG
+1263 RGPNHSG

-1297 GNTLTDFTD
+1297 GNTLGDFTT
-1306 RGNKDLDKQLDK
+1306 RKNEALDKQLQK
-1318 TVKGMLDL
+1318 TVNGMLEM
-1326 YKSLAK
+1326 YKALAK
-1332 IGGVKAR
+1332 IGGGGAR
-1339 DIDIAAGFSVNPKYG
+1339 EIDIAAGFSTNPKYA
-1354 DEGAMGFFQ
+1354 DEGVYGYFQ
-1363 LLDKQTGEVLKK
+1363 ILDKVTGEVLKK
-1375 YKNRDLDKDPQKAW
+1375 YKNRDMGRDPEKAW

-1404 KKGDIPGWMREE
+1404 KKGDIPGWMRDE
-1416 LDALDENVTL
+1416 LDALGDNVTI
-1426 EGLNAAIQKIAIIDL
+1426 EGLNAAIQKIAVIDA
-1441 AFKGWADSV
+1441 AFKGWADTMTS
-1450 TGFANLTAKAQTE
+1450 FAGLTAKAQTE
-1463 LLKFAGGIEALANGV
+1463 LLKFSGGIEALAGNV

-1485 YSEQERAE
+1485 YSEAERAE

-1502 LKKLDVDIDPA
+1502 LKKLGVVDIDPA

-1519 KKFRKLIEDALAAGN
+1519 KKFRKLIEDALASGN

-1556 KAAETAADAAKTAAD
+1556 KSAETAAEAAKTAAD
-1571 EAARALEDAKQKAKD
+1571 EAVKALEESRKKAKE
-1586 AALANFEAA
+1586 AAYANFEAA
-1595 VAREQEY
+1595 IQREQAY
-1602 WQRIVTDSQAAVQA
+1602 WQDVASASQEA
-1616 ISSILTPLKQSAKE
+1616 ISSLSSALSTLKSNARD
-1630 LFGSIDTAQQMQAA
+1630 LYGSLDATQQMQAA
-1644 AGMVYIEQALASVR
+1644 QGMVYIEQALAGVR
-1658 GGAKLSSFDG
+1658 DGAKLSSYDG
-1668 LSDAVTAARGG
+1668 LTDAITAARGG
-1679 ITSGRYASQFERD
+1679 ITSGRYTSQFERD

-1709 DAQLSTEERQL
+1709 DTQLSVEERQL

-1727 ERLDKTLTYWRDLLE
+1727 QRLDKTLSYWRDLLD
-1742 GNDKQIDATL
+1742 GNKTQIDATL
-1752 SVEQA
+1752 SVEAA
-1757 IKALEKLMFPDSPG
+1757 IKALEALLFPEKPTTG
-1771 GTGTG
+1771 GTGSGSNGTQPSWGSGGGGFQPANSG
-1776 KDNGGAVLGGGGGG
+1776 KYKTPTAILSGGAVIYDYA
-1790 SAPGGSNT
+1790 APDYEKRLDSLAPT
-1798 PPKYV
+1798 FEKY
-1803 TPHPDGSGGTFYNP
+1803 
-1817 ITDPGRV
+1817 R
-1824 AELDKLAGGYHAFDG
+1824 G
-1839 TGDAAGLNQWIKDN
+1839 TGDFTGLAEDFRAAGGTAR
-1853 NLSPKDLADL
+1853 DLAY
-1863 SGLYESDWDKW
+1863 LYGFSESDVLAALDRNGIPR
-1874 FKGSGL
+1874 F
-1880 PSYDIGT
+1880 DVGT
-1887 NYVPRDMLAQIHEGE
+1887 NRVPQDMLAMVHKNE
-1902 AIVPKAFNPW
+1902 AIVPAAFNPW
-1912 ASGGATSGANSNARL
+1912 AGGAGLQTSSNERL
-1927 EGLVAQLIDENRQ
+1927 EALVTQLVADNRA

-1948 NSQIARLLQRW
+1948 QSQIAKLLQRW
-1959 DGDGMPQPRKEGEG
+1959 DGDGLPGQREEEVTT
-1973 IAA
+1973 

>member
-1 MSEEVG
+1 MADDVASIGIAVETTQVQAGIKSLEV
-7 SIHFKADTTDLARAE
+7 
-22 AALSKL
+22 L
-28 AEAGPKVEKSLDVI
+28 AEQGPKVEKAMAGV
-42 EKATSKTGKSL
+42 EGAATKTGKSL
-53 KTLGEGAGKGLDDI
+53 KTLGDGAGKGLDDI

-95 GSSASNLGQVSS
+95 GSSAANLGQVSS

-128 TLFDLQAQVSAA
+128 TLLDLQAQVRAA

-173 DMGGAFKSSAD
+173 DMGIAFKSSAD

-469 AASAVQAARY
+469 AASAAQAVRY

-505 GASAAMSLLGGPVG
+505 GASAAMTLLGGPVG

-524 VGLAATAFYTFGDST
+524 VGLAATAFYTFGDSA

-575 KDDAAR
+575 KEDAV
-581 KAKEAESSFDSLASS
+581 KQAKTAEASFVELGNS
-596 VVGAFSG
+596 VMGAFTGMG
-603 ARAASADSSRQVN
+603 AATGASMKEIQEFNDRLREAQR
-616 ELVGQLENA
+616 
-625 KKTGADM
+625 TGADM
-632 TPILMNAA
+632 TPILMEAA
-640 KAASVPQSIL
+640 KAASVPQSTL
-650 KNWLDLAANI
+650 KTWLDLAANI
-660 RAAREAAQAGNATF
+660 RAAMNAARDSSNAASAAESGIGSPGQSMSPGASEAA
-674 DGEAIKPPTADEIA
+674 
-688 KKALAQA
+688 
-695 NSALD
+695 
-700 ATKAFKSQA
+700 
-709 EQMAEVRKQGDS
+709 
-721 LRAALKA
+721 
-728 LGDSSQGTGAKAQEL
+728 
-743 RDRLVGVEER
+743 
-753 LKTMAKR
+753 
-760 GKEGASGIN
+760 
-769 DALSAMV
+769 
-776 QGYKNA
+776 
-782 DKAIL
+782 
-787 DGRKDFYDQMATFAK
+787 
-802 LGTKSESDAIEASIA
+802 
-817 KEEEVWAKRQA
+817 WAKRQEAARQKLLEISARQNGITKQFRDDLASYEEGLISGVLSAEAYAAAVTKA
-828 NFEAELAQAAKKKN
+828 NQKRYEGTEAGKEAAKQARAGAAATKTEASAYATLLAAYQAKIDLNREEVEFTGRLNEAQKAEIKLDADIAAGKVKLSRAHEAELR
-842 SMSEVARITGAMQ
+842 ARIAIWKEQ
-855 DAERDYLQNIAKLRA
+855 EKAK
-870 DAAIADAKAE
+870 DQAKREVSYYQEQSA
-880 DALSERISKQLA
+880 
-892 ANAAT
+892 
-897 QLQIEAAQQ
+897 AAQQ
-906 EAKAVGLTGD
+906 LADDYVKQSKAKEAVRVASD
-916 ALRAF
+916 RADTEL
-921 NKERLESSI
+921 NNQLERMELEVSLIGRST
-930 PLALRMQA
+930 A
-938 AWAGEIGELGKL
+938 A
-950 GDAARDQIQAFRELA
+950 RELA
-965 KAQAEAR
+965 VAQLDAEIERRKALQALDENLNLDEPDR
-972 AKQMVHDYTKGIED
+972 EEERIRINTRYAKRVALAQQKVFVSEWDKTSQMVSDTLTDYIMRGGED
-986 GNRLLQAEIS
+986 AAQYLKRL
-996 LMGQTERARET
+996 
-1007 ALEQLRI
+1007 
-1014 QLDLEKRI
+1014 
-1022 AAVKAAMEE
+1022 
-1031 SPERTQMIAD
+1031 
-1041 LEASAAIAKA
+1041 
-1051 NAASRV
+1051 
-1057 FLNDWKESVKQ
+1057 
-1068 YDEIFRKGFADMV
+1068 FA
-1081 NGGKSAWKSFTTS
+1081 T
-1094 LVTTFKTSVADQ
+1094 LV
-1106 IYKMFLQPFV
+1106 LQPV
-1116 VRIVGSLM
+1116 VQAV
-1124 GFVGGN
+1124 VGG
-1130 ASALEGVGG
+1130 L
-1139 KGGASGAGGI
+1139 I
-1149 GGGGNGI
+1149 GGGGA
-1156 GGIFGGGSFTPGAA
+1156 GGAAATSLLGSGASGLVSNLLFGGMSLTTVGSSIGAGIMATLTGSSLGGAGAA
-1170 GLGGLAGS
+1170 GILAGGSSALGMLGGALPY
-1178 FNAGMAGGW
+1178 
-1187 VGFEG
+1187 
-1192 GISMMQGGQWA
+1192 
-1203 AGGMQALGAAAP
+1203 LGAGLAVLK
-1215 YIGALIQIGQG
+1215 ILSGDLF
-1226 KYGSGVGMAAGAYI
+1226 GS
-1240 GSIVPVIGTAIG
+1240 
-1252 ALIGGIVGGLF
+1252 
-1263 DGGARGPNHSG
+1263 RGPNHSG

-1297 GNTLTDFTD
+1297 GNTLGDFTT
-1306 RGNKDLDKQLDK
+1306 RKNEALDKQLQK
-1318 TVKGMLDL
+1318 TVNGMLEM
-1326 YKSLAK
+1326 YKALAK
-1332 IGGVKAR
+1332 IGGGGAR
-1339 DIDIAAGFSVNPKYG
+1339 EIDIAAGFSTNPKYA
-1354 DEGAMGFFQ
+1354 DEGVYGYFQ
-1363 LLDKQTGEVLKK
+1363 ILDKVTGEVLKK
-1375 YKNRDLDKDPQKAW
+1375 YKNRDMDRDPEKAW

-1416 LDALDENVTL
+1416 LDALGEDVTV
-1426 EGLNAAIQKIAIIDL
+1426 EGLNAAIQKIAVIDA
-1441 AFKGWADSV
+1441 AFKGWADTMTS
-1450 TGFANLTAKAQTE
+1450 FAGLTAKAQTE
-1463 LLKFAGGIEALANGV
+1463 LLKFSGGIEALAGNV

-1502 LKKLDVDIDPA
+1502 LKKLGIDIDPA
-1513 GGEEAK
+1513 GGEAAK
-1519 KKFRKLIEDALAAGN
+1519 KAFRKLIEDALASGN
-1534 TELAAKLLALAQLF
+1534 NELAAKLLALAQLF
-1548 GVAADYAQ
+1548 GVAADAAQ
-1556 KAAETAADAAKTAAD
+1556 KSAEVAADAAKKAAD
-1571 EAARALEDAKQKAKD
+1571 EAQAAAEEMARVLAEERQKAKD
-1586 AALANFEAA
+1586 AAMANFEAA
-1595 VAREQEY
+1595 VNREKEY
-1602 WQRIVTDSQAAVQA
+1602 WQGVVSSSQEAVQA
-1616 ISSILTPLKQSAKE
+1616 ISSILNPLKQSAKE
-1630 LFGSIDTAQQMQAA
+1630 LFGSIDAAQQMQAA
-1644 AGMVYIEQALASVR
+1644 QGMVYIEQALAGVR

-1668 LSDAVTAARGG
+1668 LTDAITAARGG

-1709 DAQLSTEERQL
+1709 DTQLSVEERQL

-1727 ERLDKTLTYWRDLLE
+1727 QRLDKTLSYWRDLL
-1742 GNDKQIDATL
+1742 DDSKAQIDATL
-1752 SVEQA
+1752 SVEDA
-1757 IKALEKLMFPDSPG
+1757 IRALHALIPDTKPG
-1771 GTGTG
+1771 AGTGQ
-1776 KDNGGAVLGGGGGG
+1776 KPDDGGAVWGPGGG
-1790 SAPGGSNT
+1790 SAPVDA
-1798 PPKYV
+1798 KYHQV
-1803 TPHPDGSGGTFYNP
+1803 RSGGTAGVFYEP
-1817 ITDPGRV
+1817 VIDQALIAR
-1824 AELDKLAGGYHAFDG
+1824 LDGLAPLYHSFDG
-1839 TGDAAGLNQWIKDN
+1839 TGNLKGLLEAIRGAGGT
-1853 NLSPKDLADL
+1853 LSDL
-1863 SGLYESDWDKW
+1863 STLSGFFYSDWLAAAESVGIPA
-1874 FKGSGL
+1874 FAV
-1880 PSYDIGT
+1880 GT

-1912 ASGGATSGANSNARL
+1912 AGGASGASTNERL
-1927 EGLVAQLIDENRQ
+1927 EALVSQLVADNRA

-1948 NSQIARLLQRW
+1948 QGQIAKLLQRW
-1959 DGDGMPQPRKEGEG
+1959 DGDGLPGQRKEEVTT
-1973 IAA
+1973 